1 MPTKINTAYAGNE
14 GSYNGGFN
22 LRKWNLTTDSQIT
35 TYTKPIGDS
44 GEENMTMGQYHQ
56 YMLGM
61 YNAAGQNNRS
71 WRYSYNTD
79 TGYEGGASMQPTG
92 VPGRSS
98 GHSYWRD

>member
-1 MPTKINTAYAGNE
+1 MSLIVKIMSIIFVLKVLKVSKSDQN
-14 GSYNGGFN
+14 
-22 LRKWNLTTDSQIT
+22 
-35 TYTKPIGDS
+35 
-44 GEENMTMGQYHQ
+44 
-56 YMLGM
+56 
-61 YNAAGQNNRS
+61 GQNNRS

>member
-1 MPTKINTAYAGNE
+1 MPKRSRSHEETKIWC
-14 GSYNGGFN
+14 
-22 LRKWNLTTDSQIT
+22 R
-35 TYTKPIGDS
+35 TKPTGDQH
-44 GEENMTMGQYHQ
+44 GI
-56 YMLGM
+56 M